1 MPIFKL
7 YAPRTM
13 RLLSGHILPTNA
25 SNFTRRRV
33 DLENFPRG
41 ETPRPLLT
49 GAGKGT
55 GGEGKGLKGSNL

>member
-1 MPIFKL
+1 
-7 YAPRTM
+7 M